1 MYKLGQTQGFPWDT
15 CIYKIR
21 DDQETV
27 KSPRIL
33 NFPDRWKPGML
44 KMQCL
49 YVAGTMAIRCLL
61 QDKLNSGQNFFTYSL
76 SQNCWDTF
84 LSSGPPNVGSQDL
97 VSYSSCNCDITAF
110 SGSKRRQTRRKK
122 KGFSGSVPT
131 IFVWDCRLILSFFCL
146 LALINSW
153 IISTRRQRK
162 LRINLAEKI
171 LTSN

>member
-1 MYKLGQTQGFPWDT
+1 MYLQNQGWSRNSEIPKHMTFSRQMKTRNVKKEVLVRCWDHGYKASVTGQIKF
-15 CIYKIR
+15 R
-21 DDQETV
+21 
-27 KSPRIL
+27 
-33 NFPDRWKPGML
+33 L
-44 KMQCL
+44 KFFH
-49 YVAGTMAIRCLL
+49 L
-61 QDKLNSGQNFFTYSL
+61 Q
-76 SQNCWDTF
+76 SQHCCDTF

-110 SGSKRRQTRRKK
+110 SARKRRRTRRKK

-153 IISTRRQRK
+153 IISARRQRK
-162 LRINLAEKI
+162 LRINLAEKT